1 MKIGQ
6 VYRHEGRLYQIMTVN
21 TAMITAH
28 SYGKDCGVDT
38 VIYISRSSGKVIAT
52 KSQVQRTKKCN
63 PGKHSA
69 Y

>member
-6 VYRHEGRLYQIMTVN
+6 VYRHDGSLYQIMTIN

-28 SYGKDCGVDT
+28 SYGEDCGVDS

-52 KSQVQRTKKCN
+52 KTQVRRIKKV
-63 PGKHSA
+63 
-69 Y
+69 